1 MRISDW
7 SSDVCSSDLLV
18 NENTVAIRRAGNA
31 PKNAEQPDSISS
43 TPINTAR
50 KPVVDIEKL
59 TVVGSRLGVL
69 PTNSALPVKLI
80 DRSEIERSGASSI
93 AQVLSQLPEVP
104 VSNAPAGNIGPAGG
118 IDGVDINGTSRSEEH
133 TSELHSLL
141 RISYAVFCLKKKTPN
156 P

>member
-7 SSDVCSSDLLV
+7 SSDVCSSDL
-18 NENTVAIRRAGNA
+18 RAGNA

-93 AQVLSQLPEVP
+93 AQVLSQLPEVS

-118 IDGVDINGTSRSEEH
+118 IDGVDINGTSVQ
-133 TSELHSLL
+133 L
-141 RISYAVFCLKKKTPN
+141 RGLPLGTTLILINGRDRKSTRLN
-156 P
+156 SSH

>member
-7 SSDVCSSDLLV
+7 SSDVCSSDL
-18 NENTVAIRRAGNA
+18 RAGNA

-93 AQVLSQLPEVP
+93 AQVLSQLPEVS
-104 VSNAPAGNIGPAGG
+104 VSN
-118 IDGVDINGTSRSEEH
+118 RSEEH
-133 TSELHSLL
+133 TSELQTLM
-141 RISYAVFCLKKKTPN
+141 RISYAVFCSKTK
-156 P
+156 